1 VTPFRR
7 KQLVGIA
14 GALPAFVIVALTL
27 DHASGLFVFVA
38 LPSDDLA
45 GRLTFAVRWMLLPGV
60 CLLLGVVVA
69 ARRGFFSD
77 AIDGTRTPASRS
89 LEINLRYNQN
99 TVEQT
104 VLACIAWAGLATSL
118 PAESLVLIP
127 AMAMLFAV
135 GRGAFWVGYLIH
147 PMGRAFGMVLT
158 VVPTLASYAWLLWE
172 GWKVTALVGGSNHS

>member
-7 KQLVGIA
+7 KQLIGIA

-45 GRLTFAVRWMLLPGV
+45 SRLTFAVRWMLLPGI

-77 AIDGTRTPASRS
+77 AIDGTRTPTSRS

-104 VLACIAWAGLATSL
+104 ILACIAWAGLATSL
-118 PAESLVLIP
+118 PAASLVLIP